1 MRKRGIYERLFK
13 RPLDFF
19 LSLLAIIV
27 LSPVLLIVAILVRI
41 KLGSPVLFK
50 QERPGK
56 NEKLFMMYKFRTMNN
71 HKDEKGVLLPDGI
84 RLTKFGRFLRNTSL
98 DELPELFNIFLGN
111 MSIVGPR
118 PLLTKYL
125 PLYNE
130 KQRKRHDVRPGLTGY
145 SQVYGRNLLSWEERF
160 ELDLQ
165 YINKLSFFTDV
176 KIILK
181 TFIKVFKQDGIDT
194 NVTKKYTMLEFK
206 GTPKESTDENPVL
219 LD

>member
-1 MRKRGIYERLFK
+1 M
-13 RPLDFF
+13 
-19 LSLLAIIV
+19 
-27 LSPVLLIVAILVRI
+27 
-41 KLGSPVLFK
+41 
-50 QERPGK
+50 
-56 NEKLFMMYKFRTMNN
+56 TN

-84 RLTKFGRFLRNTSL
+84 RLTKFGRFLRNSSL

-206 GTPKESTDENPVL
+206 GTPKESDDENPVL
-219 LD
+219 FD

>member
-1 MRKRGIYERLFK
+1 MRKRGIYERFLK

-27 LSPVLLIVAILVRI
+27 LSPVLLIVAILVRL